1 MCVDMCGHRY
11 VSLLDQ
17 FVREQVQKV
26 SLPVELPEEP
36 VLDLYLNL
44 KDFTFSSWTS
54 REKEPRNID
63 YIPTAEVT

>member
-1 MCVDMCGHRY
+1 M
-11 VSLLDQ
+11 SLLNQ
-17 FVREQVQKV
+17 FVREQVQQV
-26 SLPVELPEEP
+26 SLPVDLPEGP

-44 KDFTFSSWTS
+44 KDFTFSLRTS